1 MIVPM
6 RKYSFL
12 VYHKNYLEFLEAI
25 REIGVLHVIE
35 KQEGVADNQALNDQL
50 QLMSRIRVAQRMLAG
65 YADDSTPETPADWTV
80 DGAALLGESESRLNQ
95 LEALHQK
102 LQLTDREWERME
114 MWGAFSHE
122 LIKKLA
128 DEGYVLHFYSCNI
141 RKFDQEWEVKYP
153 LFEIDTVGTTRY
165 FVVLTAPDIQPDIDA
180 DPVRL
185 SDRNAVEIEADKIL
199 VREQIVDTKKG
210 LEEFAKK
217 AIPALEAY
225 QRLVNGEIDF
235 SRVML
240 NTRIEADNKV
250 MLLEG
255 WSPVEKSNELETYL
269 NQSGV
274 YYEAADPDA
283 EEPVPVKLK
292 NSKFAALF
300 ENIGDLY
307 DLPNY
312 REIDLTPFFAPF
324 FLLFFGLCL
333 GDSAYGLLIV
343 LASLYARKKA
353 KESMKP
359 LFSLAAWLGGSTV
372 LIGLITGSFFG
383 FVIAKFNLPFIEQFK
398 KFILSPG
405 DLFNVALILGVI
417 QIIFGMIIKTVG
429 TIRRFGFG
437 AGISLVGWLLVILGG
452 GSTYLVSMMVDLSP
466 QLLKVLYYVFFGLG
480 GVMVFLLNNLKRNPF
495 INVGAGVWDFYNM
508 ATGLL
513 GDLLSYIRL
522 FALGI
527 SSSVMGIVF
536 NDLAINLSGDIPV
549 VSTIIMLIIMI
560 FGHGINIFMGV
571 LGSFVHPM
579 RLTFVEFYKNAG
591 FEGGGKKYRPFK
603 MVEKQ

>member
-12 VYHKNYLEFLEAI
+12 VYHKNYLEFLESI
-25 REIGVLHVIE
+25 RSIGVLHVIE
-35 KQEGVADNQALNDQL
+35 KQEGVAENQTLNEQL
-50 QLMSRIRVAQRMLAG
+50 QLVSRIKAAQRMLSAYVTEG
-65 YADDSTPETPADWTV
+65 VAAEAAAPEKE
-80 DGAALLGESESRLNQ
+80 GAVVLAETESRLSQ
-95 LEALHQK
+95 LESLQQK
-102 LQLTDREWERME
+102 LQVTDREWERME
-114 MWGAFSHE
+114 VWGTFSHE
-122 LIKKLA
+122 LIQKLA
-128 DEGYVLHFYSCNI
+128 GEGQVLHFFSCNT
-141 RKFDQEWEVKYP
+141 RKFDPEWEVNYP

-165 FVVLTAPDIQPDIDA
+165 FVVISSPGIQPEIDA
-180 DPVRL
+180 DPVKL
-185 SDRNAVEIEADKIL
+185 SDRNAVEIAAEKEAIRAQISASRKEL
-199 VREQIVDTKKG
+199 EGFATGAVAQLEQ
-210 LEEFAKK
+210 
-217 AIPALEAY
+217 Y
-225 QRLVNGEIDF
+225 QRQVNGEIDF

-240 NTRIEADNKV
+240 NTRPEADNKV

-255 WSPVEKSNELETYL
+255 WSPVEKSTELETYL
-269 NQSGV
+269 NTAGV
-274 YYEAADPDA
+274 YYEAADPDDT
-283 EEPVPVKLK
+283 EPVPVKLK

-343 LASLYARKKA
+343 LASLYARRKA

-359 LFSLAAWLGGSTV
+359 MFTLAAWLGGSTV
-372 LIGLITGSFFG
+372 LIGMITGSFFG
-383 FVIAKFNLPFIEQFK
+383 FEIAKFDIPFIEQFK
-398 KFILSPG
+398 KYILSPD

-417 QIIFGMIIKTVG
+417 QIIFGMIIKTIG
-429 TIRRFGFG
+429 TIRRFGFA

-452 GSTYLVSMMVDLSP
+452 GTTYLVSMLVDLSP
-466 QLLKVLYYVFFGLG
+466 QLLKVLYYIFFGLG
-480 GVMVFLLNNLKRNPF
+480 GVMVFLLNDLKRNPL

-536 NDLAINLSGDIPV
+536 NDLAINLSGDVPV
-549 VSTIIMLIIMI
+549 VSTIVMLIIMI
-560 FGHGINIFMGV
+560 FGHGINIFMGA

-603 MVEKQ
+603 SVEK

>member
-12 VYHKNYLEFLEAI
+12 VYHKNYLEFLESI
-25 REIGVLHVIE
+25 RSIGVLHVIE
-35 KQEGVADNQALNDQL
+35 KQEGVAENQTLNEQL
-50 QLMSRIRVAQRMLAG
+50 QLVSRIKAAQRMLSAYVTEG
-65 YADDSTPETPADWTV
+65 VAAEAAAPEKE
-80 DGAALLGESESRLNQ
+80 GAVVLAETESRLSQ
-95 LEALHQK
+95 LESLQQK
-102 LQLTDREWERME
+102 LQVTDREWERME
-114 MWGAFSHE
+114 VWGTFSHE
-122 LIKKLA
+122 LIQKLA
-128 DEGYVLHFYSCNI
+128 GEGQVLHFFSCNT
-141 RKFDQEWEVKYP
+141 RKFDPEWEVNYP

-165 FVVLTAPDIQPDIDA
+165 FVVISSPGIQPEIDA
-180 DPVRL
+180 DPVKL
-185 SDRNAVEIEADKIL
+185 SDRNAEEIAAEKEAIRAQISASRKEL
-199 VREQIVDTKKG
+199 EGFATGAVAQLEQ
-210 LEEFAKK
+210 
-217 AIPALEAY
+217 Y
-225 QRLVNGEIDF
+225 QRQVNGEIDF

-240 NTRIEADNKV
+240 NTRPEADNKV

-255 WSPVEKSNELETYL
+255 WSPVEKSTELETYL
-269 NQSGV
+269 NTAGV
-274 YYEAADPDA
+274 YYEAADPDDT
-283 EEPVPVKLK
+283 EPVPVKLK

-343 LASLYARKKA
+343 LASLYARRKA

-359 LFSLAAWLGGSTV
+359 MFTLAAWLGGSTV
-372 LIGLITGSFFG
+372 LIGMITGSFFG
-383 FVIAKFNLPFIEQFK
+383 FEIAKFDIPFIEQFK
-398 KFILSPG
+398 KYILSPD

-417 QIIFGMIIKTVG
+417 QIIFGMIIKTIG
-429 TIRRFGFG
+429 TIRRFGFA

-452 GSTYLVSMMVDLSP
+452 GTTYLVSMLVDLSP
-466 QLLKVLYYVFFGLG
+466 QLLKVLYYIFFGLG
-480 GVMVFLLNNLKRNPF
+480 GVMVFLLNDLKRNPL

-536 NDLAINLSGDIPV
+536 NDLAINLSGDVPV
-549 VSTIIMLIIMI
+549 VSTIVMLIIMI
-560 FGHGINIFMGV
+560 FGHGINIFMGA

-603 MVEKQ
+603 SVEK

>member
-12 VYHKNYLEFLEAI
+12 VYHKNYLEFLESI
-25 REIGVLHVIE
+25 RSIGVLHVIE
-35 KQEGVADNQALNDQL
+35 KQEGVAENQTLNEQL
-50 QLMSRIRVAQRMLAG
+50 QLVSRIKAAQRMLSAYVTEG
-65 YADDSTPETPADWTV
+65 VAAEAAAPEKE
-80 DGAALLGESESRLNQ
+80 GAVVLAETESRLSQ
-95 LEALHQK
+95 LESLQQK
-102 LQLTDREWERME
+102 LQVTDREWERME
-114 MWGAFSHE
+114 VWGTFSHE
-122 LIKKLA
+122 LIQNLA
-128 DEGYVLHFYSCNI
+128 GEGQVLHFFSCNT
-141 RKFDQEWEVKYP
+141 RKFDPEWEVNYP

-165 FVVLTAPDIQPDIDA
+165 FVVISSPGMQPEIDA
-180 DPVRL
+180 DPVKL
-185 SDRNAVEIEADKIL
+185 SDRNAVEIAAEKEAIRAQISASRKEL
-199 VREQIVDTKKG
+199 EGFATGAVAQLEQ
-210 LEEFAKK
+210 
-217 AIPALEAY
+217 Y
-225 QRLVNGEIDF
+225 QRQVNGEIDF

-240 NTRIEADNKV
+240 NTRPEADNKV

-255 WSPVEKSNELETYL
+255 WSPVEKSTELETYL
-269 NQSGV
+269 NTAGV
-274 YYEAADPDA
+274 YYEAADPDDT
-283 EEPVPVKLK
+283 EPVPVKLK

-343 LASLYARKKA
+343 LASLYARRKA

-359 LFSLAAWLGGSTV
+359 MFTLAAWLGGSTV
-372 LIGLITGSFFG
+372 LIGMITGSFFG
-383 FVIAKFNLPFIEQFK
+383 FEIAKFDIPFIEQFK
-398 KFILSPG
+398 KYILSPD

-417 QIIFGMIIKTVG
+417 QIIFGMIIKTIG
-429 TIRRFGFG
+429 TIRRFGFA

-452 GSTYLVSMMVDLSP
+452 GTTYLVSMLVDLSP
-466 QLLKVLYYVFFGLG
+466 QLLKVLYYIFFGLG
-480 GVMVFLLNNLKRNPF
+480 GVMVFLLNDLKRNPL

-536 NDLAINLSGDIPV
+536 NDLAINLSGDVPV
-549 VSTIIMLIIMI
+549 VSTIVMLIIMI
-560 FGHGINIFMGV
+560 FGHGINIFMGA

-603 MVEKQ
+603 SVEK

>member
-12 VYHKNYLEFLEAI
+12 VYHKNYLEFLESI
-25 REIGVLHVIE
+25 RSIGVLHVIE
-35 KQEGVADNQALNDQL
+35 KQEGVAENQTLNEQL
-50 QLMSRIRVAQRMLAG
+50 QLVSRIKAAQRMLSSYVTEGVA
-65 YADDSTPETPADWTV
+65 PEAAAPEKV
-80 DGAALLGESESRLNQ
+80 GAEVLAETESRLSQ
-95 LEALHQK
+95 LESLQQK
-102 LQLTDREWERME
+102 LQVTDREWERME
-114 MWGAFSHE
+114 VWGAFSHG
-122 LIKKLA
+122 LIQKLA
-128 DEGYVLHFYSCNI
+128 EEGQVLHFFSCNI
-141 RKFDQEWEVKYP
+141 RKFDPEWEVNYS

-165 FVVLTAPDIQPDIDA
+165 FVVISSPGIQPEIDA
-180 DPVRL
+180 DPVKL
-185 SDRNAVEIEADKIL
+185 SDRNAVEIAAEKEAIRAKISASRKDL
-199 VREQIVDTKKG
+199 ESFAPGAVAQLEQ
-210 LEEFAKK
+210 F
-217 AIPALEAY
+217 
-225 QRLVNGEIDF
+225 QRQVNGEIDF

-240 NTRIEADNKV
+240 NTRPEADNKV

-255 WSPVEKSNELETYL
+255 WSPVEKSTELETYL
-269 NQSGV
+269 NTAGV
-274 YYEAADPDA
+274 YYEAADPDDT
-283 EEPVPVKLK
+283 EPVPVKLK

-343 LASLYARKKA
+343 LASLYARRKA

-359 LFSLAAWLGGSTV
+359 MFTLAAWLGGSTV
-372 LIGLITGSFFG
+372 LIGMITGSFFG
-383 FVIAKFNLPFIEQFK
+383 FEIAKFDIPFIEQFK
-398 KFILSPG
+398 KYILSPD

-417 QIIFGMIIKTVG
+417 QIIFGMIIKTIG
-429 TIRRFGFG
+429 TIRRFGFA

-452 GSTYLVSMMVDLSP
+452 GTTYLVSMLVDLSP
-466 QLLKVLYYVFFGLG
+466 QLLKVLYYIFFGLG
-480 GVMVFLLNNLKRNPF
+480 GVMVFLLNDLKRNPL

-536 NDLAINLSGDIPV
+536 NDLAINLSGDVPV
-549 VSTIIMLIIMI
+549 VSTIVMLIIMI
-560 FGHGINIFMGV
+560 FGHGINIFMGA

-603 MVEKQ
+603 SVEK

>member
-12 VYHKNYLEFLEAI
+12 VYHKNYLEFLESI
-25 REIGVLHVIE
+25 RSIGVLHVIE
-35 KQEGVADNQALNDQL
+35 KQEGVAENQTLNEQL
-50 QLMSRIRVAQRMLAG
+50 QLVSRIKAAQRMLSSYVTEGVA
-65 YADDSTPETPADWTV
+65 PEAAAPEKE
-80 DGAALLGESESRLNQ
+80 GAEVLAETESRLSQ
-95 LEALHQK
+95 LESLQQK
-102 LQLTDREWERME
+102 LQVTDREWERME
-114 MWGAFSHE
+114 VWGAFSHG
-122 LIKKLA
+122 LIQKLA
-128 DEGYVLHFYSCNI
+128 EEGQVLHFFSCNI
-141 RKFDQEWEVKYP
+141 RKFDPEWEVNYS

-165 FVVLTAPDIQPDIDA
+165 FVVISSPGIQPEIDA
-180 DPVRL
+180 DPVKL
-185 SDRNAVEIEADKIL
+185 SDRNAVEIAAEKEAIRAKISASRKDL
-199 VREQIVDTKKG
+199 ESFAPGAVAQLEQ
-210 LEEFAKK
+210 F
-217 AIPALEAY
+217 
-225 QRLVNGEIDF
+225 QRQVNGEIDF

-240 NTRIEADNKV
+240 NTRPEADNKV

-255 WSPVEKSNELETYL
+255 WSPVEKSTELETYL
-269 NQSGV
+269 NTAGV
-274 YYEAADPDA
+274 YYEAADPDDT
-283 EEPVPVKLK
+283 EPVPVKLK

-343 LASLYARKKA
+343 LASLYARRKA

-359 LFSLAAWLGGSTV
+359 MFTLAAWLGGSTV
-372 LIGLITGSFFG
+372 LIGMITGSFFG
-383 FVIAKFNLPFIEQFK
+383 FEIAKFNIPFIEQFK
-398 KFILSPG
+398 KYILSPD

-417 QIIFGMIIKTVG
+417 QIIFGMIIKTIG
-429 TIRRFGFG
+429 TIRRFGFA

-452 GSTYLVSMMVDLSP
+452 GTTYLVSMLVDLSP
-466 QLLKVLYYVFFGLG
+466 QLLKVLYYIFFGLG
-480 GVMVFLLNNLKRNPF
+480 GVMVFLLNDLKRNPL

-536 NDLAINLSGDIPV
+536 NDLAINLSGDVPV
-549 VSTIIMLIIMI
+549 VSTIVMLIIMI
-560 FGHGINIFMGV
+560 FGHGINIFMGA

-603 MVEKQ
+603 SVEK

>member
-12 VYHKNYLEFLEAI
+12 VYHKNYLEFLESI
-25 REIGVLHVIE
+25 RSIGVLHVIE
-35 KQEGVADNQALNDQL
+35 KQEGVAENQTLNEQL
-50 QLMSRIRVAQRMLAG
+50 QLVSRIKAAQRMLSAYVTEG
-65 YADDSTPETPADWTV
+65 VAAEAAAPEKE
-80 DGAALLGESESRLNQ
+80 GAVVLAETESRLSQ
-95 LEALHQK
+95 LESLQQK
-102 LQLTDREWERME
+102 LQVTDREWERME
-114 MWGAFSHE
+114 VWGTFSHE
-122 LIKKLA
+122 LIQNLA
-128 DEGYVLHFYSCNI
+128 GEGQVLHFFSCNT
-141 RKFDQEWEVKYP
+141 RKFDPEWEVNYP

-165 FVVLTAPDIQPDIDA
+165 FVVISSPGIQPEIDA
-180 DPVRL
+180 DPVKL
-185 SDRNAVEIEADKIL
+185 SDRNAVEIAAEKEAIRAQISASRKEL
-199 VREQIVDTKKG
+199 EGFATGAVAQLEQ
-210 LEEFAKK
+210 
-217 AIPALEAY
+217 Y
-225 QRLVNGEIDF
+225 QRQVNGEIDF

-240 NTRIEADNKV
+240 NTRPEADNKV

-255 WSPVEKSNELETYL
+255 WSPVEKSTELETYL
-269 NQSGV
+269 NTAGV
-274 YYEAADPDA
+274 YYEAADPDDT
-283 EEPVPVKLK
+283 EPVPVKLK

-343 LASLYARKKA
+343 LASLYARRKA

-359 LFSLAAWLGGSTV
+359 MFTLAAWLGGSTV
-372 LIGLITGSFFG
+372 LIGMITGSFFG
-383 FVIAKFNLPFIEQFK
+383 FEIAKFDIPFIEQFK
-398 KFILSPG
+398 KYILSPD

-417 QIIFGMIIKTVG
+417 QIIFGMIIKTIG
-429 TIRRFGFG
+429 TIRRFGFA

-452 GSTYLVSMMVDLSP
+452 GTTYLVSMLVDLSP
-466 QLLKVLYYVFFGLG
+466 QLLKVLYYIFFGLG
-480 GVMVFLLNNLKRNPF
+480 GVMVFLLNDLKRNPL

-536 NDLAINLSGDIPV
+536 NDLAINLSGDVPV
-549 VSTIIMLIIMI
+549 VSTIVMLIIMI
-560 FGHGINIFMGV
+560 FGHGINIFMGA

-603 MVEKQ
+603 SVEK

>member
-35 KQEGVADNQALNDQL
+35 KQEGVAENQALNDQL

-65 YADDSTPETPADWTV
+65 YAGDSASETPAERSL
-80 DGAALLGESESRLNQ
+80 DGASLLGETELRLNQ

-128 DEGYVLHFYSCNI
+128 DEGYVLHFYSCNN

-153 LFEIDTVGTTRY
+153 LFEIDTIGTTRY

-185 SDRNAVEIEADKIL
+185 SDRNAIEIEADKVLI
-199 VREQIVDTKKG
+199 REQIVDAKKG

-383 FVIAKFNLPFIEQFK
+383 FEIAKFNLPFIEQFK
-398 KFILSPG
+398 KFILSPD

>member
-12 VYHKNYLEFLEAI
+12 VYHKNYLEFLESI
-25 REIGVLHVIE
+25 RSIGVLHVIE
-35 KQEGVADNQALNDQL
+35 KQEGVAENQTLNEQL
-50 QLMSRIRVAQRMLAG
+50 QLVSRIKAAQRMLSAYVTEG
-65 YADDSTPETPADWTV
+65 VAAEAAAPEKE
-80 DGAALLGESESRLNQ
+80 GAVVLAETESRLSQ
-95 LEALHQK
+95 LESLQQK
-102 LQLTDREWERME
+102 LQVTDREWERME
-114 MWGAFSHE
+114 VWGTFSHE
-122 LIKKLA
+122 LIQNLA
-128 DEGYVLHFYSCNI
+128 GEGQVLHFFSCNT
-141 RKFDQEWEVKYP
+141 RKFDPEWEVNYP

-165 FVVLTAPDIQPDIDA
+165 FVVISSPGMQPEIDA
-180 DPVRL
+180 DPVKL
-185 SDRNAVEIEADKIL
+185 SDRNAEEIAAEKEAIRAQISASRKEL
-199 VREQIVDTKKG
+199 EGFATGAVAQLEQ
-210 LEEFAKK
+210 
-217 AIPALEAY
+217 Y
-225 QRLVNGEIDF
+225 QRQVNGEIDF

-240 NTRIEADNKV
+240 NTRPEADNKV

-255 WSPVEKSNELETYL
+255 WSPVEKSTELETYL
-269 NQSGV
+269 NTAGV
-274 YYEAADPDA
+274 YYEAADPDDT
-283 EEPVPVKLK
+283 EPVPVKLK

-343 LASLYARKKA
+343 LASLYARRKA

-359 LFSLAAWLGGSTV
+359 MFTLAAWLGGSTV
-372 LIGLITGSFFG
+372 LIGMITGSFFG
-383 FVIAKFNLPFIEQFK
+383 FEIAKFDIPFIEQFK
-398 KFILSPG
+398 KYILSPD

-417 QIIFGMIIKTVG
+417 QIIFGMIIKTIG
-429 TIRRFGFG
+429 TIRRFGFA

-452 GSTYLVSMMVDLSP
+452 GTTYLVSMLVDLSP
-466 QLLKVLYYVFFGLG
+466 QLLKVLYYIFFGLG
-480 GVMVFLLNNLKRNPF
+480 GVMVFLLNDLKRNPL

-536 NDLAINLSGDIPV
+536 NDLAINLSGDVPV
-549 VSTIIMLIIMI
+549 VSTIVMLIIMI
-560 FGHGINIFMGV
+560 FGHGINIFMGA

-603 MVEKQ
+603 SVEK

>member
-12 VYHKNYLEFLEAI
+12 VYHKHYLEFLESV
-25 REIGVLHVIE
+25 RKIGVLHVIE
-35 KQEGVADNQALNDQL
+35 KQEGVAENQALNEQIQL
-50 QLMSRIRVAQRMLAG
+50 LNRIRVAQRMLKHFVT
-65 YADDSTPETPADWTV
+65 DENLLVPAASDIN
-80 DGAALLGESESRLNQ
+80 GAAVLDETESRLSN
-95 LEALHQK
+95 LEALQQK

-114 MWGAFSHE
+114 MWGAFSHD
-122 LIKKLA
+122 LIQKLA
-128 DEGYVLHFYSCNI
+128 VEGYILHFYSCNT
-141 RKFDQEWEVKYP
+141 RKFNQEWEATYP
-153 LFEIDTVGTTRY
+153 VFEIDTVGTTRY
-165 FVVLTAPDIQPDIDA
+165 FVVVTDPGVQPDIDA
-180 DPVRL
+180 DPVKL
-185 SDRNAVEIEADKIL
+185 SDRNAVEIAAEK
-199 VREQIVDTKKG
+199 EQIRQQIADD
-210 LEEFAKK
+210 KK
-217 AIPALEAY
+217 ALEDFALKAQPALELY
-225 QRLVNGEIDF
+225 QRQVNGEIDF

-240 NTRIEADNKV
+240 NTRKEADDKV

-255 WSPVEKSNELETYL
+255 WSPVEKADELDSYL
-269 NQSGV
+269 EKSGV
-274 YYEAADPDA
+274 YYEAHDPEAD
-283 EEPVPVKLK
+283 EPVPVKLK
-292 NSKFAALF
+292 NGKFASMF

-343 LASLYARKKA
+343 LGALYARRKA

-372 LIGLITGSFFG
+372 VIGIITGSFLG
-383 FVIAKFNLPFIEQFK
+383 FEIAKFDLPFIEHLK
-398 KFILSPG
+398 KIILSPD

-417 QIIFGMIIKTVG
+417 QIIFGMIIKTIG
-429 TIRRFGFG
+429 TMKRFGF
-437 AGISLVGWLLVILGG
+437 AAAISLTGWLFVILGG
-452 GSTYLVSMMVDLSP
+452 GSTFLLSQLFELSP
-466 QLLKVLYYVFFGLG
+466 QLVKVLNYIFFGLG
-480 GVMVFLLNNLKRNPF
+480 GVMVFLLNDLKRNPL
-495 INVGAGVWDFYNM
+495 INIGAGVWDFYNM

-536 NDLAINLSGDIPV
+536 NDLALNLSGDVPV
-549 VSTIIMLIIMI
+549 ISTIVMLIIMV
-560 FGHGINIFMGV
+560 FGHGINIFMGA

-591 FEGGGKKYRPFK
+591 FEGGGKRYTPFK
-603 MVEKQ
+603 TVDK

>member
-12 VYHKNYLEFLEAI
+12 VYHKNYAGFLESI
-25 REIGVLHVIE
+25 RDIGVLHVIE
-35 KQEGVADNQALNDQL
+35 KQEGVSESKELNDQL
-50 QLMSRIRVAQRMLAG
+50 QLLSRIRSAQRMLSG
-65 YADDSTPETPADWTV
+65 YVTDS
-80 DGAALLGESESRLNQ
+80 ALELGESEIPVGIAVLEETEKRLNQ

-102 LQLTDREWERME
+102 MQVADREWERME
-114 MWGAFSHE
+114 VWGEFSNE
-122 LIKKLA
+122 LIRKLA
-128 DEGYVLHFYSCNI
+128 NNGYVLHFYSCNN
-141 RKFDQEWEVKYP
+141 RKFDQEWEVNYS
-153 LFEIDTVGTTRY
+153 LFEIDSVGTTRY
-165 FVVLTAPDIQPDIDA
+165 FVILTESGVQPDIDA

-185 SDRNAVEIEADKIL
+185 LDRNAVEIASDKELI
-199 VREQIVDTKKG
+199 REQISA
-210 LEEFAKK
+210 AKK
-217 AIPALEAY
+217 ELERFAAGALVRLDSY
-225 QRLVNGEIDF
+225 QREVNGEIDL
-235 SRVML
+235 SRVLL
-240 NTRIEADNKV
+240 NTREEAGNKV

-255 WSPVEKSNELETYL
+255 WSPVEKSTELETYL

-359 LFSLAAWLGGSTV
+359 MFSLAAWLGGSTV

-383 FVIAKFNLPFIEQFK
+383 FEIAKFDLQFIEQFK
-398 KFILSPG
+398 KYILSPD

-417 QIIFGMIIKTVG
+417 QIIFGMIIKTIG
-429 TIRRFGFG
+429 TIKRFGFA
-437 AGISLVGWLLVILGG
+437 AGISLVGWLLVIIGG
-452 GSTYLVSMMVDLSP
+452 GSTYLVSMMTDVSP
-466 QLLKVLYYVFFGLG
+466 QLLKVLYYVFFGVG
-480 GVMVFLLNNLKRNPF
+480 GLMVFLLNDLKRNPL

-536 NDLAINLSGDIPV
+536 NDLAINLSGEIPV

-560 FGHGINIFMGV
+560 FGHGINIFMGA

-603 MVEKQ
+603 SVEK